1 MTRAVHIGSFG
12 GKRQEGE
19 VEVEVKVEEEVVVVG
34 GDHGLTGLEGEGDA
48 EEDATVAATAGL
60 GWR

>member
-1 MTRAVHIGSFG
+1 M
-12 GKRQEGE
+12 
-19 VEVEVKVEEEVVVVG
+19 EVEVKVEEEVVVVG